1 MVLIFERSGSFKINT
16 IPMFIII
23 ILLVSCASQ
32 VVSSRSTH
40 EQSVVEM
47 HEKWMAQHGR
57 SYKDELE
64 KEMRFKI
71 FKENLEYIEKAN
83 KEGNRTYKLGTNRF
97 SDLTNDE
104 FRALYTGYKMPS
116 PSHRSTTSSTF
127 KYQNL
132 SMTDV
137 PTSLDWRDKK
147 AVTPIKDQQECGCC
161 WAFSAV
167 AAVEGITKISG
178 ANLIQLSEQ
187 QLVDCSTNGNNGCG
201 GGTMEKA
208 FEYIIQNQGIATEDE
223 YPYQAVQGTCSAA
236 QKAAAAKISN
246 YEEVPSGDEQALL
259 KAVSMQ
265 PVSIGIAAYT
275 TEFKSYK
282 EGIFNGVCG
291 TQLDHAVTIV
301 GFGTTEDGANY
312 WLIKN
317 SWGDTWGDAGYMKIL
332 RDEGLCGIGTQ
343 SSSLVND
350 RGEAESNMGNLRDMI
365 EEMRMDTRKFRYENL
380 QELYLYCYYVAGTV
394 GLMSVPVMG
403 IAPDSSSSAQSIYNG
418 ALNLGV
424 GNQLT
429 NFLRDVGEDA
439 SRGRV
444 YLPQDKLAQFVLCD
458 KDVFARKVTDNWREF
473 MKEQIKRA
481 RTFFNMAE
489 EGASQLDKDS
499 RWPVWSSLLIYRE
512 ILDAIEENDYDNL
525 TKRAYVGRMKK
536 YLMLP
541 QAYNRTQ
548 SKGSLI
554 FPY

>member
-1 MVLIFERSGSFKINT
+1 MTEER
-16 IPMFIII
+16 
-23 ILLVSCASQ
+23 
-32 VVSSRSTH
+32 R
-40 EQSVVEM
+40 
-47 HEKWMAQHGR
+47 
-57 SYKDELE
+57 
-64 KEMRFKI
+64 
-71 FKENLEYIEKAN
+71 KA
-83 KEGNRTYKLGTNRF
+83 
-97 SDLTNDE
+97 
-104 FRALYTGYKMPS
+104 
-116 PSHRSTTSSTF
+116 
-127 KYQNL
+127 
-132 SMTDV
+132 
-137 PTSLDWRDKK
+137 
-147 AVTPIKDQQECGCC
+147 I
-161 WAFSAV
+161 WA
-167 AAVEGITKISG
+167 I
-178 ANLIQLSEQ
+178 
-187 QLVDCSTNGNNGCG
+187 C
-201 GGTMEKA
+201 
-208 FEYIIQNQGIATEDE
+208 
-223 YPYQAVQGTCSAA
+223 
-236 QKAAAAKISN
+236 
-246 YEEVPSGDEQALL
+246 
-259 KAVSMQ
+259 
-265 PVSIGIAAYT
+265 
-275 TEFKSYK
+275 
-282 EGIFNGVCG
+282 
-291 TQLDHAVTIV
+291 
-301 GFGTTEDGANY
+301 
-312 WLIKN
+312 
-317 SWGDTWGDAGYMKIL
+317 
-332 RDEGLCGIGTQ
+332 
-343 SSSLVND
+343 
-350 RGEAESNMGNLRDMI
+350 
-365 EEMRMDTRKFRYENL
+365 
-380 QELYLYCYYVAGTV
+380 